1 MEIFLMMSFLEAR
14 DEKREPSFCYSFVKE
29 IFLMMVF
36 LEARVEK
43 REAREA
49 L

>member
-1 MEIFLMMSFLEAR
+1 MMS
-14 DEKREPSFCYSFVKE
+14 
-29 IFLMMVF
+29 F

-43 REAREA
+43 REASFCNSFVKEIFLMMLFLEARGEKREPREA